1 MRTTTILVGAAAS
14 ALFGLVAA
22 HGDHA
27 ARAEPAPK
35 VDENADW
42 MTKHMA
48 GKSTL
53 SQPRLSWSSSSK

>member
-1 MRTTTILVGAAAS
+1 MRS
-14 ALFGLVAA
+14 QSLFGLTLLGLASA

-27 ARAEPAPK
+27 QSGGAPA

-48 GKSTL
+48 GKLHLPSYEDL
-53 SQPRLSWSSSSK
+53 QFP